1 MTKRTNKE
9 AEVDEVIAWDDVVAE
24 DRAADP
30 HRDATVDAGVA
41 RLENRVERYQAALA
55 EVRKARH
62 LTQVQLAKA
71 LGISQGEVSR
81 IEHQA
86 DLFVSTLRSY
96 LDAAGG
102 DLVLV
107 ARFPGTGDV
116 EVETEVILGDPA
128 HRAG

>member
-1 MTKRTNKE
+1 MSGWPGSSG
-9 AEVDEVIAWDDVVAE
+9 A
-24 DRAADP
+24 P
-30 HRDATVDAGVA
+30 
-41 RLENRVERYQAALA
+41 ERYHAALA
-55 EVRKARH
+55 ELRKARH

-96 LDAAGG
+96 VEAAGG

-107 ARFPGTGDV
+107 ARFPDTGEV
-116 EVETEVILGDPA
+116 EVETEVVLGEA
-128 HRAG
+128 TRRAG

>member
-1 MTKRTNKE
+1 MTKRTTK
-9 AEVDEVIAWDDVVAE
+9 AVDEVVDWDDVVAE
-24 DRAADP
+24 DIAAD
-30 HRDATVDAGVA
+30 RDRIATVDAGVA
-41 RLENRVERYQAALA
+41 RLERRAERYHAALA
-55 EVRKARH
+55 ELRKARH

-96 LDAAGG
+96 VEAAGG

-107 ARFPGTGDV
+107 ARFPDTGEV
-116 EVETEVILGDPA
+116 EVETEVVLGEA
-128 HRAG
+128 TRRAG

>member
-1 MTKRTNKE
+1 MTKRTNK
-9 AEVDEVIAWDDVVAE
+9 VLDEVVDWDDVVGE
-24 DRAADP
+24 DRAEDP
-30 HRDATVDAGVA
+30 GRDATVDAGVA
-41 RLENRVERYQAALA
+41 RLEQRVERYQAALA

-96 LDAAGG
+96 LGAAGG

-107 ARFPGTGDV
+107 ARFPATGDV
-116 EVETEVILGDPA
+116 EVETEVVLGEVA
-128 HRAG
+128 RQAG

>member
-1 MTKRTNKE
+1 MTKRITK
-9 AEVDEVIAWDDVVAE
+9 AVDEVVDWDEVVVE
-24 DRAADP
+24 DRAND
-30 HRDATVDAGVA
+30 RDYDAKVDAGVA
-41 RLENRVERYQAALA
+41 RLEQRVERYQAALA

-62 LTQVQLAKA
+62 LTQVQLAMA

-102 DLVLV
+102 DLVLI
-107 ARFPGTGDV
+107 ARFPHTGDV
-116 EVETEVILGDPA
+116 EVETEIVLGETTR
-128 HRAG
+128 RAG